1 MDSVADGDT
10 TDRPRKL
17 GEVLAGL
24 MRRRGLAERSASHE
38 LDLAWQ
44 EIAGPEISRHSRPGR
59 LRAGVLEILV
69 TNSAVLERLRSF
81 LHQEILEQ
89 VRRRLPRSE
98 IRSIRYVRSR

>member
-1 MDSVADGDT
+1 MDSVADGDK
-10 TDRPRKL
+10 TDRPRML

-24 MRRRGLAERSASHE
+24 MRRRGLAERSASRE

-44 EIAGPEISRHSRPGR
+44 EIVGPEISRHSRPGR